1 MANSAT
7 ITKFGLQTGSDRTLY
22 ATWSWSKSHTANY
35 EIRWTYSTGDG
46 GEFVGSSS
54 TTTEKQSTYSIPENA
69 VAVMV

>member
-35 EIRWTYSTGDG
+35 EVRWTYSTGDG
-46 GEFVGSSS
+46 VEFIGS
-54 TTTEKQSTYSIPENA
+54 
-69 VAVMV
+69 